1 MYTKTTSYK
10 DLEVWKKALALS
22 VRIYITTKNFPKEEM
37 YGLVNQM
44 RRSSIS
50 IPSNIAEGRMRGSRK
65 EYTQLLRIA
74 YGSGAELETQL
85 LIAQQLPKL
94 CKLNYSESNALLEEV
109 MKMLNVMIRKLHSE
123 NPTKLKANEAI
134 S

>member
-1 MYTKTTSYK
+1 
-10 DLEVWKKALALS
+10 
-22 VRIYITTKNFPKEEM
+22 
-37 YGLVNQM
+37 
-44 RRSSIS
+44 
-50 IPSNIAEGRMRGSRK
+50 MRGSRK